1 MGNTVLGI
9 VWFER
14 RKKQVTVPIF
24 SHFLTLLGGLLVLL
38 SFPAALVLGIVGIV
52 LDNGKLLA
60 IITTIVAAGC
70 VFFYLFSR
78 VFLL

>member
-1 MGNTVLGI
+1 M
-9 VWFER
+9 
-14 RKKQVTVPIF
+14 
-24 SHFLTLLGGLLVLL
+24 
-38 SFPAALVLGIVGIV
+38 VLGIVGIV

>member
-1 MGNTVLGI
+1 M
-9 VWFER
+9 
-14 RKKQVTVPIF
+14 
-24 SHFLTLLGGLLVLL
+24 
-38 SFPAALVLGIVGIV
+38 VLGIVGIV

-70 VFFYLFSR
+70 VFFDLISM